1 MENQLFINNP
11 NHEQDPNAFST
22 VNVITTEVINETQYK
37 NLQERTAEAISM
49 GGSIS
54 KPNYV
59 KKNILLLTHLMTND
73 HLIYYRKI
81 F

>member
-59 KKNILLLTHLMTND
+59 KKKYTIVNTLND
-73 HLIYYRKI
+73 K
-81 F
+81 

>member
-11 NHEQDPNAFST
+11 NLEQDPNVFST

-59 KKNILLLTHLMTND
+59 NFFF
-73 HLIYYRKI
+73 YYLKHTL
-81 F
+81 